1 MSSQRDGF
9 ISTPQAINS
18 GIGIKMTGYVAFE
31 TQKYPSTLFI
41 VLEKRQNLFNGLQN
55 LHR

>member
-9 ISTPQAINS
+9 ISTPQAIN
-18 GIGIKMTGYVAFE
+18 GREKKMTGYVAFE

-41 VLEKRQNLFNGLQN
+41 VLEKKAKSV
-55 LHR
+55 